1 MANRF
6 HVSNSRIIPARVA
19 SRFLDYV
26 DRSYASVVV
35 ILVDIIRRRGRVR
48 VSFVQCDS
56 VTQAEALISRKI

>member
-6 HVSNSRIIPARVA
+6 HVSDSRIIPARVV
-19 SRFLDYV
+19 RFLDYV

-35 ILVDIIRRRGRVR
+35 ILADIIRRRGRVR
-48 VSFVQCDS
+48 VSSVQCDS